1 MILPKTIKIH
11 QKYIFP
17 LHFILFYYLSFYIP
31 QDVPKKNMYNSIP
44 LFSGPQTS
52 LDVMFIIN
60 FIGIIC
66 DYCFVI
72 SEKAES

>member
-1 MILPKTIKIH
+1 M
-11 QKYIFP
+11 
-17 LHFILFYYLSFYIP
+17 
-31 QDVPKKNMYNSIP
+31 PKKNMYNSIP
-44 LFSGPQTS
+44 LISGPQTS

-60 FIGIIC
+60 FIGIIY